1 MNELLQLYLD
11 GLQQLYSHLDEEDVS
26 LADTLKHRLVVIIS
40 EVKLGIT
47 DIIKH
52 ELAEVYSQLNEL
64 TRKIIGT
71 DFIDFCQ
78 SNTTSLSV
86 VETASLLNLAHDYI
100 RSACSYVNG
109 VYQAF
114 QSALLLFSRD
124 DDIWPLQCQNVISAF
139 QKHIQPHMQEKIT
152 LSSLEGKLFFVNE
165 QVHELIQHIDNFS
178 SSGRE
183 KSAKARNMRR
193 NIRERLQNFPQC
205 LTVAIEHINLT
216 GELVHYPQRCSLMTN
231 LKDIS

>member
-1 MNELLQLYLD
+1 MNELLQLYLG
-11 GLQQLYSHLDEEDVS
+11 GLQQLYSHLDDEEITLVDG
-26 LADTLKHRLVVIIS
+26 LKHRLVVIIS

-47 DIIKH
+47 DTLRH
-52 ELAEVYSQLNEL
+52 ELAEVYSQLDEL

-78 SNTTSLSV
+78 STTTSLSV
-86 VETASLLNLAHDYI
+86 VETNEFLDLAHEYI

-114 QSALLLFSRD
+114 QSALLLFSSD
-124 DDIWPLQCQNVISAF
+124 DDIWPLQCQNAISAF
-139 QKHIQPHMQEKIT
+139 QKHIQPHMQEKLT

-165 QVHELIQHIDNFS
+165 QVHELIQCIDNFS

-183 KSAKARNMRR
+183 KSAKARNLRR
-193 NIRERLQNFPQC
+193 EIRERLQNFPQSV
-205 LTVAIEHINLT
+205 TIAIEHINST
-216 GELVHYPQRCSLMTN
+216 GESLNYPHRCFLEGI
-231 LKDIS
+231 L